1 MPPSSSSPPSSSAP
15 GIPRLTTRFPR
26 ARRAPERRILDLRDQ
41 LPHFT
46 DYLSEAESAK
56 DVKLTREMTMVQT
69 LEITVHLLD
78 ELLKD
83 QRFLP
88 GAGVSLRGASAGSSR
103 QVHQFTAP
111 KTSTRLSDESRR
123 IGDGSKS
130 VSRSKS
136 RSGSQGGRE
145 G

>member
-1 MPPSSSSPPSSSAP
+1 M
-15 GIPRLTTRFPR
+15 
-26 ARRAPERRILDLRDQ
+26 
-41 LPHFT
+41 
-46 DYLSEAESAK
+46 
-56 DVKLTREMTMVQT
+56 KLTREMTMVQT

-78 ELLKD
+78 ELLKA

-88 GAGVSLRGASAGSSR
+88 GAGLSLRGASAGSSR
-103 QVHQFTAP
+103 QVNQFTAP

>member
-1 MPPSSSSPPSSSAP
+1 M
-15 GIPRLTTRFPR
+15 
-26 ARRAPERRILDLRDQ
+26 
-41 LPHFT
+41 
-46 DYLSEAESAK
+46 
-56 DVKLTREMTMVQT
+56 KLTREMTMVQT

-88 GAGVSLRGASAGSSR
+88 GAGVSLRGESAGSSR
-103 QVHQFTAP
+103 QFHQFTAP